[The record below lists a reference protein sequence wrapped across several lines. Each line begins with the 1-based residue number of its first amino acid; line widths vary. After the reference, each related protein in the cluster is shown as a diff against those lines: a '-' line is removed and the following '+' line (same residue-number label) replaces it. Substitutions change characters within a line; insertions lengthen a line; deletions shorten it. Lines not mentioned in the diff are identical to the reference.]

1 MANKQSDSNLLRND
15 RPAESLPPMPWRGT
29 PFAALQRFSD
39 EIDRMWDD
47 FGFGRRAGSWWR
59 DNRLGAWDPPI
70 EVSHR
75 NGLLTIKA
83 DLPGLK
89 RDEVTVDVADHA
101 VTIQGERK
109 REHEEEREGV
119 YRSERSYGSFCRVVP
134 LPEGAQ
140 SEKAKANFRN
150 GVLEITIPAPAS
162 GKSRRLAIG
171 DSTDEPADPRA

>member
-1 MANKQSDSNLLRND
+1 ML
-15 RPAESLPPMPWRGT
+15 WRST
-29 PFAALQRFSD
+29 PFETLQRFSD
-39 EIDRMWDD
+39 EVDRMWDD
-47 FGFGRRAGSWWR
+47 FGFGRRAGSSWR
-59 DNRLGAWDPPI
+59 NPRMGMGAWDPPI
-70 EVSHR
+70 EVSHKDEQ
-75 NGLLTIKA
+75 LTIKA

-134 LPEGAQ
+134 LPESAQ
-140 SEKAKANFRN
+140 GEKAKASFRD
-150 GVLEITIPAPAS
+150 GVLEITIPTPSS

-171 DSTDEPADPRA
+171 DGTDKPTDPGA